1 MGAPIEKFMSKTSAT
16 KVDPLLTV
24 AGSIKVLTYSE
35 MLSLAEYIYEA
46 MDDDVTVSNLA
57 AVIAQ
62 WAEDYGTE
70 G

>member
-1 MGAPIEKFMSKTSAT
+1 MSAPIEKFMSKTSAT

-24 AGSIKVLTYSE
+24 AGSIKALTYSE

-46 MDDDVTVSNLA
+46 VDEEITVSNLA

-70 G
+70 E